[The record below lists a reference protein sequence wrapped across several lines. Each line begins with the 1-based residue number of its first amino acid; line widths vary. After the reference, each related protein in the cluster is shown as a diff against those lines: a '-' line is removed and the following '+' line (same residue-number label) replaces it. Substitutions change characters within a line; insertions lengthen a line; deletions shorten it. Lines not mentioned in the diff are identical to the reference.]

1 MKIGILT
8 HQYIN
13 NYGAFLQAWALREA
27 IAELFPNDEVQIID
41 YVNLKHFIIN
51 AKKNDLKIIGAG
63 DYKTFYDEGFIDL
76 TPYEWVDL
84 FRNAE
89 KVITGTFHGTV
100 FSIKYNKSVLCY
112 PTEKNRINKIRSLLS
127 DMKIASR
134 LLKVGC
140 EDEFIP
146 LLDTPMDYTETRN
159 YIAQKIQEADD
170 FLTGDKS

>member
-1 MKIGILT
+1 MEPMAK
-8 HQYIN
+8 Q
-13 NYGAFLQAWALREA
+13 LQE
-27 IAELFPNDEVQIID
+27 
-41 YVNLKHFIIN
+41 Y

-134 LLKVGC
+134 LLEVGC
-140 EDEFIP
+140 EDDFIP

>member
-1 MKIGILT
+1 MKLGFVSAILDSWT
-8 HQYIN
+8 YEEMMDFASEH
-13 NYGAFLQAWALREA
+13 GFECVEA
-27 IAELFPNDEVQIID
+27 ACWPQGKAERRYAGVCHID
-41 YVNLKHFIIN
+41 
-51 AKKNDLKIIGAG
+51 
-63 DYKTFYDEGFIDL
+63 
-76 TPYEWVDL
+76 
-84 FRNAE
+84 AE

-134 LLKVGC
+134 LLEVGC
-140 EDEFIP
+140 EDDFIP

>member
-1 MKIGILT
+1 M
-8 HQYIN
+8 
-13 NYGAFLQAWALREA
+13 
-27 IAELFPNDEVQIID
+27 
-41 YVNLKHFIIN
+41 
-51 AKKNDLKIIGAG
+51 
-63 DYKTFYDEGFIDL
+63 
-76 TPYEWVDL
+76 

-140 EDEFIP
+140 EDEFIS
-146 LLDTPMDYTETRN
+146 LLDTPMDYMETRN
-159 YIAQKIQEADD
+159 YIAQKVQEADD

>member
-13 NYGAFLQAWALREA
+13 NYGAFLQAWALRKA
-27 IAELFPNDEVQIID
+27 ISELFPEDEVQIID
-41 YVNLKHFIIN
+41 YVNVKHYIIN
-51 AKKNDLKIIGAG
+51 AGG
-63 DYKTFYDEGFIDL
+63 
-76 TPYEWVDL
+76 WVDL

-134 LLKVGC
+134 LLEVGC
-140 EDEFIP
+140 EDDFIP